1 MRPNRYERVF
11 VELSKQRK
19 QETTREMML
28 PALFNY
34 DDAAYT
40 KQTYVAIKWSTMANK
55 KLALEDRH
63 EWN

>member
-1 MRPNRYERVF
+1 MHGVIECF
-11 VELSKQRK
+11 FFTLLLSVGISTLARSS
-19 QETTREMML
+19 
-28 PALFNY
+28 Y

-40 KQTYVAIKWSTMANK
+40 KQIYVAIKWSTMANK